1 MRKNRK
7 FAKVQG
13 CFCATLLLEQQRLES
28 LNDECLC
35 CFFDEMFS
43 SALGLLMASSSS
55 LSMCVLKVLNE
66 NERLERL
73 LKEKEV
79 QISQSESKAK
89 ELSLKAEE
97 FEELFNVQL
106 SSVKALQA
114 DLQVASSENKSLVK
128 EMEMLNQM
136 FNTMERQ
143 YVTTVQTS
151 ANQQSVISIL

>member
-1 MRKNRK
+1 MGPKSLFALKVEFCHSVLKNL
-7 FAKVQG
+7 V
-13 CFCATLLLEQQRLES
+13 
-28 LNDECLC
+28 
-35 CFFDEMFS
+35 
-43 SALGLLMASSSS
+43 
-55 LSMCVLKVLNE
+55 CVLKVLNE

-143 YVTTVQTS
+143 YVQT
-151 ANQQSVISIL
+151 NQRLSVSTN

>member
-1 MRKNRK
+1 MGPKWLFELKVEFCHSVLKNL
-7 FAKVQG
+7 V
-13 CFCATLLLEQQRLES
+13 
-28 LNDECLC
+28 
-35 CFFDEMFS
+35 
-43 SALGLLMASSSS
+43 
-55 LSMCVLKVLNE
+55 CVLKVLNE

-106 SSVKALQA
+106 SSVKALQS
-114 DLQVASSENKSLVK
+114 DLQVSSSQNKSLVK

-143 YVTTVQTS
+143 YVVQT
-151 ANQQSVISIL
+151 NQNQRLSVSTN

>member
-1 MRKNRK
+1 MGPKW
-7 FAKVQG
+7 
-13 CFCATLLLEQQRLES
+13 L
-28 LNDECLC
+28 
-35 CFFDEMFS
+35 
-43 SALGLLMASSSS
+43 SS
-55 LSMCVLKVLNE
+55 LKVEFCHSVLKNLVCVLKVLNE

-106 SSVKALQA
+106 SSVKALQS
-114 DLQVASSENKSLVK
+114 DLQVSSSQNKSLVK

-143 YVTTVQTS
+143 YVVQT
-151 ANQQSVISIL
+151 NQNQRLSVSTY

>member
-1 MRKNRK
+1 MGPKWLFALKVEFCHSVLKNL
-7 FAKVQG
+7 V
-13 CFCATLLLEQQRLES
+13 
-28 LNDECLC
+28 
-35 CFFDEMFS
+35 
-43 SALGLLMASSSS
+43 
-55 LSMCVLKVLNE
+55 CVLKVLNE

-143 YVTTVQTS
+143 YVVQT
-151 ANQQSVISIL
+151 NQNQRLSVSTY

>member
-1 MRKNRK
+1 MGPKWLFRPKVEFCHSVLKNL
-7 FAKVQG
+7 V
-13 CFCATLLLEQQRLES
+13 
-28 LNDECLC
+28 
-35 CFFDEMFS
+35 
-43 SALGLLMASSSS
+43 
-55 LSMCVLKVLNE
+55 CVLKVLNE

-106 SSVKALQA
+106 SSVKALQS
-114 DLQVASSENKSLVK
+114 DLQVSSSQNKSLVK

-136 FNTMERQ
+136 FNAMERQ
-143 YVTTVQTS
+143 YVVQT
-151 ANQQSVISIL
+151 NQNQRLSVSTY

>member
-1 MRKNRK
+1 MMSVSAV
-7 FAKVQG
+7 FSMT
-13 CFCATLLLEQQRLES
+13 CFLLL
-28 LNDECLC
+28 
-35 CFFDEMFS
+35 
-43 SALGLLMASSSS
+43 SAARGLLMRWHLLLL

>member
-1 MRKNRK
+1 MGPKWLFALKVEFCHSVLKNL
-7 FAKVQG
+7 V
-13 CFCATLLLEQQRLES
+13 
-28 LNDECLC
+28 
-35 CFFDEMFS
+35 
-43 SALGLLMASSSS
+43 
-55 LSMCVLKVLNE
+55 CVLKVLNE

-106 SSVKALQA
+106 SSVKALQS
-114 DLQVASSENKSLVK
+114 DLQVSSSQNKSLVK

-143 YVTTVQTS
+143 YVVQT
-151 ANQQSVISIL
+151 NQNQRLSVSTN

>member
-1 MRKNRK
+1 MGPKWLFALKVEFCHSVLKNL
-7 FAKVQG
+7 V
-13 CFCATLLLEQQRLES
+13 
-28 LNDECLC
+28 
-35 CFFDEMFS
+35 
-43 SALGLLMASSSS
+43 
-55 LSMCVLKVLNE
+55 CVLKVLNE

-106 SSVKALQA
+106 SSVKALQS
-114 DLQVASSENKSLVK
+114 DLQVSSSQNKSLVK

-143 YVTTVQTS
+143 YVVQT
-151 ANQQSVISIL
+151 NQNQRLSVSTY

>member
-1 MRKNRK
+1 
-7 FAKVQG
+7 
-13 CFCATLLLEQQRLES
+13 
-28 LNDECLC
+28 
-35 CFFDEMFS
+35 
-43 SALGLLMASSSS
+43 
-55 LSMCVLKVLNE
+55 MCVLKVLNE

-151 ANQQSVISIL
+151 ANQQSVISNIINMYVR